1 MPPEDEMQVG
11 VFYARTIA
19 LGSAGVPVELGGGE
33 GNLVRIWACHWNLE
47 KTPTQDGPFDGFLG
61 MALSSNPEHE
71 GTPPFTFADFQS
83 DPALYARAI
92 YLYAHDGIGDT
103 TSFLNNKIVPCYGL
117 VRPRRQI
124 MTVLNL
130 WTGLDI
136 FTGVGLE
143 VYYTPWSVPLTEREE
158 INRKYGKYRRS

>member
-11 VFYARTIA
+11 VFYVRTIA
-19 LGSAGVPVELGGGE
+19 LGSAGIPVELGGGE
-33 GNLVRIWACHWNLE
+33 GNLVKIWACHWNLE
-47 KTPTQDGPFDGFLG
+47 NTPTEDGPFDGFLG

-71 GTPPFTFADFQS
+71 NNPIGLFAEFQS

-92 YLYAHDGIGDT
+92 YAYAHDGIGDT
-103 TSFLNNKIVPCYGL
+103 TSFLKNMVIPTYGL

-124 MTVLNL
+124 MLVLNL
-130 WTGLDI
+130 WQQLEK

-143 VYYTPWSVPLTEREE
+143 VYYTPWSVPSTEREE
-158 INRKYGKYRRS
+158 VNRKYGKYRRS